1 MSVSAIV
8 TALQAVH
15 AAISGVKTA
24 SGTMPDNLATA
35 ELPLVAVWPAE
46 AEWGYAAMDQQRQ
59 ARTYIVRVFVRPVA
73 QDLPGPDPGYNDC
86 VALLQA
92 FGEAYKAHS
101 HIAAKADIMWPVRD
115 SGISGGSIELTWG
128 NTTYWGFVFRVQI
141 EEKE

>member
-1 MSVSAIV
+1 MSVSTIV

-24 SGTMPDNLATA
+24 SGTMPSNLATA
-35 ELPLVAVWPAE
+35 ELPLVAVWPGE
-46 AEWGYAAMDQQRQ
+46 AEWAYAAMDQQRQ
-59 ARTYIVRVFVRPVA
+59 LRTYIVRVFVCPVA
-73 QDLPGPDPGYNDC
+73 QGITGPDPGYNAC

-101 HIAAKADIMWPVRD
+101 HIADKADIMWPVRD
-115 SGISGGSIELTWG
+115 SGISGGAIELTWG